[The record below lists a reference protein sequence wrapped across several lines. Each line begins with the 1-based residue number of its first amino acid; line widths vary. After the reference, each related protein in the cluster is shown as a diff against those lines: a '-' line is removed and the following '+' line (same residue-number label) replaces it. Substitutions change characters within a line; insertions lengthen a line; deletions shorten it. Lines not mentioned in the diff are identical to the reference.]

1 MTACPLSFPAEDRQ
15 RARRC
20 SVLEHAFVNSY
31 CLKSRCNSMC
41 REGRA
46 RKGYLKMYL
55 QKETHGSAL
64 GRRIIS
70 TQRSL
75 SLKTV
80 WPMVSLKVAVK
91 LSARLYRLKAPL
103 GLEKLLPRSVPGMR
117 RETRRSQIL
126 PIPDDV
132 GVSMGYPAA
141 PSMMRAREQD
151 RADTSSTRPL
161 THHHFC
167 IVGHTGQPR
176 PRVGRTTRACRHP
189 EQPQGGSPPWRLAPI
204 TLL

>member
-1 MTACPLSFPAEDRQ
+1 MKAGPEKDTSKCIWKKKPMGQPW
-15 RARRC
+15 
-20 SVLEHAFVNSY
+20 
-31 CLKSRCNSMC
+31 
-41 REGRA
+41 
-46 RKGYLKMYL
+46 
-55 QKETHGSAL
+55 

-70 TQRSL
+70 SQRSL

-80 WPMVSLKVAVK
+80 WPTVSLEVAIK
-91 LSARLYRLKAPL
+91 PSARLYRLKAPL

-151 RADTSSTRPL
+151 RANTSSTRPL

-167 IVGHTGQPR
+167 IVGHTMQTNPSPEWEGPPGRADTQSSLREGHLLGDWR
-176 PRVGRTTRACRHP
+176 P
-189 EQPQGGSPPWRLAPI
+189 
-204 TLL
+204 